1 MSYNLPID
9 LLDIDSSGD
18 LNLTGD
24 VTANAFIGDGS
35 QLTNLPSSIGSNPF
49 DQDLN
54 TTDSPTFVDG
64 DFSGR
69 VLTNKLENVDGY
81 SYIRVSGLTTSPIRF
96 WRDFQPQVDNS
107 YSSGSDTLRWSNT
120 YSVDGSFTGSLNS
133 EVGGDIR
140 HYSLGDTSATDNEY
154 LKIYS
159 GSIQS
164 NQSFAIEPISE
175 GSGVVR
181 DFWIMGGYNRTRGY
195 IKLDR
200 FGAVQIAY
208 GNTANLYASNNYTRV
223 GTKFYPD
230 ADNTHDLG
238 LATFRFANT
247 YSVNGSFTG
256 TLDTEV
262 GGSMRMFN
270 LGTSGDADTEY
281 LEISNNGTN
290 YAIFTA
296 ATGSGVPRNVTLGT
310 STTGIGVN
318 TVGQQLL
325 LYGGGALK
333 LDILGGGCRFRDDA
347 FPFTTNTFD
356 LGTSSAR
363 WANVASVDGDFSGSV
378 TTPEISGVS
387 SLMLTAGGGS
397 PTYFK
402 FGSTLSWIVD
412 SSTIRPTDSIGSQ
425 NIGLYDRRIG
435 DVMAFRFGA
444 TESYK
449 LYNLGT
455 EADTDTEY
463 LDISANSNRFE
474 ISPKA
479 SGAGAVREI
488 LLGNSTASTTTRW
501 HGNLIP
507 FDSGSSISMGN
518 SMIEFG
524 AKIGLRHI
532 TSAET
537 DSGGC
542 LETTQRFSSGTPK
555 QTWNQDGAHSFYGV
569 QVSDSC
575 DVRFNITND
584 AAGNTNY
591 ERVRFNY
598 SGTKAQLLSEAGGT
612 GTQREFVIGAFG
624 GYQISM
630 GTAGQGASLVYNG
643 SKRFY
648 WSVSQF
654 SPFGD
659 NLYNLG
665 GSRTSDRWK
674 TVFAVDGSFGGN
686 LNVEAGGSRR
696 IYNLGAEGDTDT
708 EYFETI
714 WAANNVKFR
723 TQATGAGN
731 SLRRIDFEGSSVRFI
746 AAGVAIADMSAGDLR
761 LYSGRTIRPLTDNTA
776 SIGKTGQ
783 RFTNVY
789 SYDGD
794 FAGTVTAAETF
805 IINRTVNNASTVFQ
819 VFDANITD
827 TASDANSNLL
837 NLKVDGVQKFRVK
850 KDGTCTATAFVG
862 NGSGLT
868 NVNPDTGEDYTW
880 TGENTFDGDIVMAAN
895 VDFTGLPT
903 SDPNTEGRLYN
914 DSGTVKVSSGGGSP
928 PP

>member
-247 YSVNGSFTG
+247 YSVDGSFSG
-256 TLDTEV
+256 NLNVES
-262 GGSMRMFN
+262 GGSQRLYN
-270 LGTSGDADTEY
+270 LGTEGDADTEYLETSYASSRWNIQPKTTGSGGNRELRIWAPQFSHITLNSGGTFIYTYAGVQHMYCNTDGVTTTGLNVTGNVTFGADTIVNSGGSQRIYNLGSEGDADTEY

-290 YAIFTA
+290 FEIYTA
-296 ATGSGVPRNVTLGT
+296 ATGSGVARNVTLGD
-310 STTGIGVN
+310 STTGIAIN
-318 TVGQQLL
+318 PVGQQLL
-325 LYGGGALK
+325 VYGGGALK
-333 LDILGGGCRFRDDA
+333 LDILGGGCRFRDDL
-347 FPFTTNTFD
+347 FPITTNTID
-356 LGTSSAR
+356 LGTSSLR
-363 WANVASVDGDFSGSV
+363 WSNVASVDGDFSGDLTIGSSV
-378 TTPEISGVS
+378 NAPIGTVFQYNNQNRF
-387 SLMLTAGGGS
+387 LLTAGGTLLYADLLPSTDGS
-397 PTYFK
+397 WNVGESNRRFAGVHGVD
-402 FGSTLSWIVD
+402 GSFS
-412 SSTIRPTDSIGSQ
+412 GSL
-425 NIGLYDRRIG
+425 NSEVGG
-435 DVMAFRFGA
+435 
-444 TESYK
+444 SYK

-455 EADTDTEY
+455 EGDTDTEFVSMAW
-463 LDISANSNRFE
+463 DNNDFKITANSTG
-474 ISPKA
+474 
-479 SGAGAVREI
+479 SGTVQDIDIAGKQVALRH
-488 LLGNSTASTTTRW
+488 N
-501 HGNLIP
+501 
-507 FDSGSSISMGN
+507 SGSSISTRLSVDSN
-518 SMIEFG
+518 SVKVWRNLYG
-524 AKIGLRHI
+524 GTDGLYACGT
-532 TSAET
+532 TSNRWSNVYSV
-537 DSGGC
+537 DGD
-542 LETTQRFSSGTPK
+542 FSGTV
-555 QTWNQDGAHSFYGV
+555 T
-569 QVSDSC
+569 
-575 DVRFNITND
+575 
-584 AAGNTNY
+584 AAGVDMNGDIDFKVNGYIRRSGVAHLRFGSRMSTYIDLAPSSDNTYALGVDGN
-591 ERVRFNY
+591 RWSNVASVDGSF
-598 SGTKAQLLSEAGGT
+598 SGNLVSEAGG
-612 GTQREFVIGAFG
+612 G
-624 GYQISM
+624 
-630 GTAGQGASLVYNG
+630 L
-643 SKRFY
+643 K
-648 WSVSQF
+648 
-654 SPFGD
+654 
-659 NLYNLG
+659 LYNLG
-665 GSRTSDRWK
+665 
-674 TVFAVDGSFGGN
+674 TV
-686 LNVEAGGSRR
+686 
-696 IYNLGAEGDTDT
+696 GDTDT
-708 EYFETI
+708 EYVETSWGSNI
-714 WAANNVKFR
+714 ASIYSK
-723 TQATGAGN
+723 ATGTGVVRELTVGN
-731 SLRRIDFEGSSVRFI
+731 ADNRFRFTSGGVICAVNSVTKLNIGSNFTYLGSSVAVLPDTDGTIELGRD
-746 AAGVAIADMSAGDLR
+746 AARWENVASV
-761 LYSGRTIRPLTDNTA
+761 N
-776 SIGKTGQ
+776 
-783 RFTNVY
+783 
-789 SYDGD
+789 GD
-794 FAGTVTAAETF
+794 F
-805 IINRTVNNASTVFQ
+805 
-819 VFDANITD
+819 
-827 TASDANSNLL
+827 
-837 NLKVDGVQKFRVK
+837 
-850 KDGTCTATAFVG
+850 
-862 NGSGLT
+862 SGD
-868 NVNPDTGEDYTW
+868 V
-880 TGENTFDGDIVMAAN
+880 VMAAN

-903 SDPNTEGRLYN
+903 TDPGVAGRMWN
-914 DSGTVKVSSGGGSP
+914 DSGSPKISSGGGGGAP